1 LTIGLSHGLL
11 KKCSFD
17 NGNFR
22 SPVIITLPVANRES
36 GGSFARSPTARL
48 HPVIDTSFHLG
59 ELSAA
64 LAHLERQAHFGKVTI
79 SFADA

>member
-1 LTIGLSHGLL
+1 MVISGRPSSSLCQSPIENLSPGRQLRAITHR
-11 KKCSFD
+11 
-17 NGNFR
+17 R
-22 SPVIITLPVANRES
+22 S
-36 GGSFARSPTARL
+36 

-64 LAHLERQAHFGKVTI
+64 LAHLERPAHLGKVTI